1 LYNAEERSSHLIYM
15 TLIVLLILS
24 QEEDFSVQMHRTM
37 LHEVEWYKDRKL
49 HGISLGGVLCLVFIR
64 MIQHN
69 IFKMRDKYLHSNCLA
84 ALANMSSHFYNLSS
98 IVCDRFVRVLTN
110 LLKRYSLVLKKLK
123 SFEEDLNEE
132 TDGLNEEFSDSNVL
146 EEVIRM
152 FLEIINSCIITKL
165 KDNPN
170 LIYALLHEKETM
182 ERLQKHPKFQDIMF
196 NINLVLTYFNTRLAD
211 QNEDTY
217 SVEAVHL
224 VINKELQR
232 MPVNEF
238 KKFPDLR
245 FKYVEEDQPEEFFV
259 PYIWSIVYK
268 SSNLFWDLQKVALFQ
283 FNSVPKDSDT

>member
-1 LYNAEERSSHLIYM
+1 
-15 TLIVLLILS
+15 
-24 QEEDFSVQMHRTM
+24 
-37 LHEVEWYKDRKL
+37 
-49 HGISLGGVLCLVFIR
+49 
-64 MIQHN
+64 
-69 IFKMRDKYLHSNCLA
+69 
-84 ALANMSSHFYNLSS
+84 
-98 IVCDRFVRVLTN
+98 
-110 LLKRYSLVLKKLK
+110 
-123 SFEEDLNEE
+123 
-132 TDGLNEEFSDSNVL
+132 
-146 EEVIRM
+146 
-152 FLEIINSCIITKL
+152 
-165 KDNPN
+165 
-170 LIYALLHEKETM
+170 
-182 ERLQKHPKFQDIMF
+182 MF

-268 SSNLFWDLQKVALFQ
+268 SSHLFWDLQKVALFQ